1 MREHDIDKHLI
12 SNIEIS
18 DEMRES
24 LIQDV
29 KSGKRSKDTRFR
41 YSSALMA
48 LCIIGV
54 LAISGSSASAAYI
67 SYKNRVENMPQEE
80 QQEYVEELENDVYN
94 AVDESLSRSLTKEE
108 KLRYV
113 ELQDTYYKDGVFP
126 EENMAFLEK
135 LSELQPDMLAYVE
148 EDNKIHLPEG
158 EMTDEQILQ
167 YIDHEAKYMH
177 TIEENAEEASTAEA
191 DEIDE
196 QTKELE
202 EKFDIKTFEV
212 SAEDEERFKQQTKE
226 LIYDIFG
233 EEVDDSWNYDVY
245 EMDWS
250 GMEGF
255 DEPWDGYEV
264 TWCESD
270 APNAKTYQIT
280 VPKSSDGLFSINVC
294 GMEVFAECEDFSWEE
309 AQAYLPQGEETVKKF
324 VKEKFGLG
332 EPDRVEYYGSE
343 NVDGESIDCSWI
355 TYALYYGE
363 DYVTVSWLI
372 STDEVCSVGGKN
384 LIKVD

>member
-113 ELQDTYYKDGVFP
+113 ELQDAYYKDGVFP

-135 LSELQPDMLAYVE
+135 LSELQSDMLAYVE

-191 DEIDE
+191 EEIDE

-202 EKFDIKTFEV
+202 EKFDTRTFEV

-226 LIYDIFG
+226 LI
-233 EEVDDSWNYDVY
+233 
-245 EMDWS
+245 
-250 GMEGF
+250 
-255 DEPWDGYEV
+255 
-264 TWCESD
+264 
-270 APNAKTYQIT
+270 
-280 VPKSSDGLFSINVC
+280 
-294 GMEVFAECEDFSWEE
+294 
-309 AQAYLPQGEETVKKF
+309 
-324 VKEKFGLG
+324 
-332 EPDRVEYYGSE
+332 
-343 NVDGESIDCSWI
+343 
-355 TYALYYGE
+355 
-363 DYVTVSWLI
+363 
-372 STDEVCSVGGKN
+372 
-384 LIKVD
+384 